1 MGKITIVLTVVT
13 FFLQASNLQ
22 ISSLERNCLNCHK
35 EQQIPSELI
44 YKRYLMRYSTHDS
57 MASKMLNYLK
67 NPQKSN
73 SIMPPQFFLK
83 FPMKEATH
91 LKEDA
96 LKENIKLFLN
106 RFDIK
111 KRLKLAN

>member
-1 MGKITIVLTVVT
+1 MGKISIILIITIL
-13 FFLQASNLQ
+13 FLEAK
-22 ISSLERNCLNCHK
+22 SLEQDCLACHK

-44 YKRYLMRYSTHDS
+44 YKRYLMRYSTHNS
-57 MASKMLNYLK
+57 MGSKMLEYLK

-73 SIMPPQFFLK
+73 SIMPSQFFLK
-83 FPMKEATH
+83 FPMKKMTH
-91 LKEDA
+91 LKDEE